1 MLRRITSRLGSCAVT
16 TTSSKIAT
24 IVTFRPGLCSS
35 QEKEI
40 ARQQQRFL
48 STAPTSQDTEVV
60 NAENSVS
67 DIYLTD
73 SKSNFGEESRI
84 HEDKPD
90 DGNDG
95 DAAEEDEITI
105 DITKFEKFPSKHTK
119 KKVIEGNTD
128 EPISLFAK
136 VRTIAD
142 SRRLRNMR
150 KFDRLIPGVYYG
162 TEDDGTPI
170 KQLITLESKTVVHEM
185 RKRGMKLENTLY
197 NLDIEGVCSALV
209 VARNTQINPI
219 TDEPL
224 SINFLRYRPGTRLR
238 IPVKFVGME
247 QNIDIKRGSF
257 LVRVNRFIEC
267 VCDGNE
273 VPQEIVVDVKEAKQK
288 DVIRVDQAVLPVGCT
303 PSQRVAKDYVL
314 AIVANK

>member
-1 MLRRITSRLGSCAVT
+1 MLRRVTSRLGSCAVT
-16 TTSSKIAT
+16 ISSTTSSKIAT
-24 IVTFRPGLCSS
+24 IVTFRPGQCIS

-60 NAENSVS
+60 NAENLVS

-73 SKSNFGEESRI
+73 SDSKFGEESRI
-84 HEDKPD
+84 HEDKSD
-90 DGNDG
+90 EDNNG
-95 DAAEEDEITI
+95 AAEEDEITI

-119 KKVIEGNTD
+119 KKVIEENTN
-128 EPISLFAK
+128 EPIPLFAK

-150 KFDRLIPGVYYG
+150 KFDQLIPGVYYG

-197 NLDIEGVCSALV
+197 NLDIEGVCNALV

-238 IPVKFVGME
+238 IPVKFIGME

-273 VPQEIVVDVKEAKQK
+273 VPQEIVVDVKEASE
-288 DVIRVDQAVLPVGCT
+288 I
-303 PSQRVAKDYVL
+303 SF
-314 AIVANK
+314 